1 MPCLADFTLVEADG
15 RQLPAVLDLPEDPI
29 GIVLFAHGSG
39 SGRLSPRN
47 SYVAARLHDSG
58 IATLLFD
65 LLTEDEAEDQR
76 HRFDVRLLARRL
88 GCATRWARDDRRTC
102 RLRIGYFGAST
113 GAAAALAAAADDT
126 QIAAVVSRGG
136 RPDLV
141 NPERL
146 GRVGAPT
153 LFLVGELDRRVM
165 ECNELAMERMPGQRR
180 LCIVPDA
187 THLFE
192 EPGAL
197 EQVSER
203 AGEWFSEHL
212 RPCVADV
219 P

>member
-1 MPCLADFTLVEADG
+1 MACLADFTLVEADG
-15 RQLPAVLDLPEDPI
+15 RQLPAVLDLPKDPI

-39 SGRLSPRN
+39 SSRLSPRN
-47 SYVAARLHDSG
+47 SYVAARLHEHG

-65 LLTEDEAEDQR
+65 LLTEDEDEDRR
-76 HRFDVRLLARRL
+76 HRFDVGLLSRRL
-88 GCATRWARDDRRTC
+88 ECATHWARNDRRTC
-102 RLRIGYFGAST
+102 HLRIGYFGAST

-126 QIAAVVSRGG
+126 EIGAVVSRGG

-141 NPERL
+141 GPDRL
-146 GRVGAPT
+146 GRVCAPT
-153 LFLVGELDRRVM
+153 LFLVGELDRPVIGY
-165 ECNELAMERMPGQRR
+165 NELAMGRMAGPRR
-180 LCIVPDA
+180 ICIIPDA

-203 AGEWFSEHL
+203 SAEWFCEHL
-212 RPCVADV
+212 SPDDADV